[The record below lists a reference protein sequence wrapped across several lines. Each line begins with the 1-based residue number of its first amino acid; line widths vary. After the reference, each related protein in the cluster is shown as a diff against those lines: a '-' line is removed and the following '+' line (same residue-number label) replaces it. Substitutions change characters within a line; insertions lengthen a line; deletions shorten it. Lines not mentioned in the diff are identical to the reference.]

1 MITSNGYC
9 EHVDGDLALTC
20 DDWDFTGI
28 SGCEEKCTNLTS
40 CVGFTYMAVDN
51 LCFLYPSD
59 GTCGNSPSCSC
70 GTAGIV
76 AKTVKDLVPGSAP
89 VDESACYGKTDGN
102 SILEFEVEIEVI

>member
-1 MITSNGYC
+1 M
-9 EHVDGDLALTC
+9 
-20 DDWDFTGI
+20 
-28 SGCEEKCTNLTS
+28 
-40 CVGFTYMAVDN
+40 GFTYMAVDN

-102 SILEFEVEIEVI
+102 SILEFEVEIEVIIFETE